1 MDETTFDAEVAK
13 LFNEEFATQLRK
25 VLKEGDEDKSLSV
38 SIEVSILNYDFW
50 KERKKRKGNLLF
62 LMVWKFNVEDS
73 IFRFVSFYKLYVVF
87 RHLRILVSNFINFL
101 IDIF

>member
-50 KERKKRKGNLLF
+50 KERKKKGVLLF
-62 LMVWKFNVEDS
+62 LMGWKLNDEDS
-73 IFRFVSFYKLYVVF
+73 FFFAL
-87 RHLRILVSNFINFL
+87 FL
-101 IDIF
+101 